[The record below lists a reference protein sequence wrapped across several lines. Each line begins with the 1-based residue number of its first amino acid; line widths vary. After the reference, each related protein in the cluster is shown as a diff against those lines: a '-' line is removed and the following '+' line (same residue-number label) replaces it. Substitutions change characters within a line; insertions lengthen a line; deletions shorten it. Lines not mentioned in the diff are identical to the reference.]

1 MRRRISLANKCLLL
15 FGGAVVLTVLATA
28 AAPWLRMNNLVDDGQ
43 LELSRRMA
51 QIWDRLDR
59 DSTGG
64 LAGYSETPSER
75 AGISARRISVDQARA
90 RAGED
95 EFVARA
101 IETFEGDAGAEELHG
116 PRWEGLTREYRYAQA
131 VRGKDGLEGIVLLQR
146 RSIPAT
152 ELLLINGAYLISA
165 GSVVLGVA
173 MLAFYLITHRLILS
187 PVRSLKDTAERVREG
202 NLLIRSDIQTGDEF
216 EELADTFNVML
227 SDLQAGQ
234 EQLRGINAALD
245 LKINELREANVA
257 LYDAARVKGEF
268 LANISHELRTP
279 LNSIIGF
286 AELLGEIAKADVGD
300 AEPTPVQ
307 AKRLRYVDRILTAG
321 RGLLDLI
328 NQLLEM
334 AKIEAGKV
342 EVHAQKVS
350 LRDACEGLIGLI
362 WPQAER
368 KSIQVKL
375 EASDD
380 VPMVS
385 TDVKK
390 FQQIVFN
397 FLSNAVKFT
406 EAAPPGGKTPTI
418 IVRVERLASSD
429 PERVRVSVI
438 DNGPGIPR
446 EEHARI
452 FDKFHQLDGGH
463 TRGQGG
469 TGLGLSIARELATIL
484 QGEIQLVSD
493 IGRGSMFSLILPVE
507 YDPASSAETALEAKF
522 RGTLSGRKAW
532 V

>member
-64 LAGYSETPSER
+64 LASYSETPSER
-75 AGISARRISVDQARA
+75 AGISARRISIDQARA
-90 RAGED
+90 RAPED
-95 EFVARA
+95 PFVAMA
-101 IETFEGDAGAEELHG
+101 VDTFEKNPAAEELHG
-116 PRWEGLTREYRYAQA
+116 PRWEGLAREYRYAMA
-131 VRGKDGLEGIVLLQR
+131 VRAKDALDGIVLLQR

-187 PVRSLKDTAERVREG
+187 PVRALKDTAERVREG
-202 NLLIRSDIQTGDEF
+202 NLTIRSDIQTGDEF

-286 AELLGEIAKADVGD
+286 AELLGEIVKAEVGEI
-300 AEPTPVQ
+300 EPTPVQ

-321 RGLLDLI
+321 RGLLELI

-342 EVHAQKVS
+342 EVNAQKVS
-350 LRDACEGLIGLI
+350 LREACEGLIGLI

-368 KSIQVKL
+368 KGILVKL

-380 VPMVS
+380 VPPVS

-406 EAAPPGGKTPTI
+406 EAAAPAGKSPTV
-418 IVRVERLASSD
+418 IVRIERLASSD

-438 DNGPGIPR
+438 DSGPGIPS

-493 IGRGSMFSLILPVE
+493 VGRGSMFSLILPVE
-507 YDPASSAETALEAKF
+507 YDPSQAAVTALEAKF
-522 RGTLSGRKAW
+522 RGTLSGRKTW

>member
-15 FGGAVVLTVLATA
+15 FGGAVVLTVMATA

-59 DSTGG
+59 DASGG
-64 LAGYSETPSER
+64 LAAYSETPSEH
-75 AGISARRISVDQARA
+75 AGISARRISIEQARA
-90 RAGED
+90 RAAEE

-101 IETFEGDAGAEELHG
+101 VETFEKNPGVDELHG
-116 PRWEGLTREYRYAQA
+116 PRWDGLTREYRYAMA
-131 VRGKDGLEGIVLLQR
+131 VRGKDALEGIVLLQR

-173 MLAFYLITHRLILS
+173 VLAFYLITHRLILS
-187 PVRSLKDTAERVREG
+187 PVRALRETAERVREG
-202 NLLIRSDIQTGDEF
+202 NLTIRSDIQTGDEF

-227 SDLQAGQ
+227 SDLQAWQ

-257 LYDAARVKGEF
+257 LYDAARIKGEF

-286 AELLGEIAKADVGD
+286 AELLGEIARADVGD

-321 RGLLDLI
+321 RGLLELI

-342 EVHAQKVS
+342 EVQSQKVS

-368 KSIQVKL
+368 KGIQVKL
-375 EASDD
+375 EAGDD

-406 EAAPPGGKTPTI
+406 EPAAPGGKTPTV
-418 IVRVERLASSD
+418 IVRLERLASSD
-429 PERVRVSVI
+429 PERVRISVI
-438 DNGPGIPR
+438 DNGPGIPH

-493 IGRGSMFSLILPVE
+493 PGRGSMFSLILPVD
-507 YDPASSAETALEAKF
+507 YDPARAAETALEARF